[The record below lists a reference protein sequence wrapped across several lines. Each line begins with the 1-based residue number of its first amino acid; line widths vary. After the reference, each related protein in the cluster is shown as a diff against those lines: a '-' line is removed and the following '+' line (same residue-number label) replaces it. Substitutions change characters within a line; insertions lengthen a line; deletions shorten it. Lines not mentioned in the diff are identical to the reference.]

1 MTPEGKAKELVENF
15 LSYTSDGGRK
25 RFYSK
30 LCALICCDEIIN
42 AFERYDNDI
51 NRYEP
56 CRPLE
61 SYEYWKKVRTEI
73 EKL

>member
-1 MTPEGKAKELVENF
+1 MTIEEKAKELVEKF
-15 LSYTSDGGRK
+15 EI
-25 RFYSK
+25 
-30 LCALICCDEIIN
+30 ALGPNTGIVAAEICCDEVLN

-61 SYEYWKKVRTEI
+61 SYDYWKQVKNNI
-73 EKL
+73 QSL